1 MLTASLSRAERRQ
14 ISQDNWSAP
23 NVCGGGQSHH
33 DFSYKLS
40 DLRQFLRD
48 CHEKQRGKRNGAL
61 T

>member
-14 ISQDNWSAP
+14 ISQDDWSAP

-40 DLRQFLRD
+40 DLHKVFEW
-48 CHEKQRGKRNGAL
+48 HEKQRGKRNGAL
-61 T
+61 A